1 MNVARPSRFYRPRP
15 LSSLPTNGIIV
26 PRGPTNGWEWL
37 AWGKCM
43 EMYSRV
49 KLFPRLRIRCQRCRV
64 NIERKFS
71 EKFAPNFFVS
81 RFSLSIYLFREG
93 NFSSSKPLNLPEK
106 YPRAEIASRKLRSR
120 HQDCDCRRHIGKK
133 KVLYLHACEKT
144 LNCHHPGFPFPK

>member
-49 KLFPRLRIRCQRCRV
+49 KLFPGLRIRCQRCRV
-64 NIERKFS
+64 NIERKFG
-71 EKFAPNFFVS
+71 EKFSTRNFLSPVSPVPSIFLGREIFPPPNHS
-81 RFSLSIYLFREG
+81 TCQKNIRER
-93 NFSSSKPLNLPEK
+93 KLLPESCAQDIK
-106 YPRAEIASRKLRSR
+106 IATAGDTLVKRKCSIFTHVRK
-120 HQDCDCRRHIGKK
+120 H
-133 KVLYLHACEKT
+133 
-144 LNCHHPGFPFPK
+144 